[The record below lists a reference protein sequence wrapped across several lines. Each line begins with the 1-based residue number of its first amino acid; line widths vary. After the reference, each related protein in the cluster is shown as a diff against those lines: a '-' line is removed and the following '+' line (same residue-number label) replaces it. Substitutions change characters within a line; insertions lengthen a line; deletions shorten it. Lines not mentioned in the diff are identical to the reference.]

1 VSNEWIRVVLAVG
14 LLAPAYAQKSSG
26 ATGGLVPSERT
37 GDAKRATYLL
47 GLDDQMSIWIAGLD
61 DLQGKMVGV
70 DKTGYVSL
78 PLIGRVRA
86 AGLSIERFEASLV
99 EGYRVYI
106 REPQIAVSLVESRS
120 QPVSVVGAVNAPGAY
135 QLQGGHTLLEMIT
148 KAGGLKAN
156 SASFV
161 KVMRPVDSG
170 PITLD
175 GANEDP
181 SGQFYLAEVNI
192 KALMAS
198 SSSKE
203 NIVLQPH
210 DIVTVPEAQMVYVVG
225 EVNKPGGYAAT
236 EGQQLTVL
244 QVLSMAGGLTRNA
257 SPKNAKILHLVMGG
271 PKRAEIPVNMK
282 EMLSGPSHDMP
293 LIPEDILVVPD
304 STGRK
309 ITTRAIEIAIQT
321 GTYALTWGVIAPH

>member
-1 VSNEWIRVVLAVG
+1 VSNQWIIAAFTVG
-14 LLAPAYAQKSSG
+14 LLVPADAQNSPGASG
-26 ATGGLVPSERT
+26 GPALERT
-37 GDAKRATYLL
+37 GDPKRATYLL

-61 DLQGKMVGV
+61 DLQGKMVSV

-86 AGLSIERFEASLV
+86 AGLTIERFEASLV
-99 EGYRVYI
+99 ERYRVYI

-120 QPVSVVGAVNAPGAY
+120 QPVSIVGAVNAPGSY
-135 QLQGGHTLLEMIT
+135 QLQGGRTLLEMIT

-156 SASFV
+156 SGSFV
-161 KVMRPVDSG
+161 KVMRPVESG
-170 PITLD
+170 PIALD
-175 GANEDP
+175 GANGDP
-181 SGQFYLAEVNI
+181 SGQFYLAEVDI

-210 DIVTVPEAQMVYVVG
+210 DIVTVPEARMVYVVG
-225 EVNKPGGYAAT
+225 EVNKPGAYAAT
-236 EGQQLTVL
+236 QGQQLTVL

-257 SPKNAKILHLVMGG
+257 APKNAKILHPIKGG
-271 PKRAEIPVNMK
+271 PQRAEIPADMK
-282 EMLSGPSHDMP
+282 KMLSGPSHDMLLMP
-293 LIPEDILVVPD
+293 DDILFVPD

-309 ITTRAIEIAIQT
+309 ITARFIEIAIQT